1 MVAQPDP
8 AQMQARIDALEQQ
21 LQTLF
26 AQNVHP
32 ASLLTP
38 LPTMSTPMPFK
49 QEMRD
54 VNGEEEHAE
63 HEFDRLPQVYAPL
76 DA

>member
-21 LQTLF
+21 LQTIF

-32 ASLLTP
+32 ASLHTHY
-38 LPTMSTPMPFK
+38 LP
-49 QEMRD
+49 
-54 VNGEEEHAE
+54 
-63 HEFDRLPQVYAPL
+63 
-76 DA
+76 